1 LFSYFVCFVAK
12 VPFSIFAGAVKDSV
26 VGEERIAKY
35 LLSLLN
41 IRKTP
46 LHWERLL
53 HRREEFDDEECSSNK
68 KDSRGSQW
76 RKRRLNNSDALYI
89 QVLTLI
95 NIIYEYTGHIL
106 LPPIELHMWAVD

>member
-1 LFSYFVCFVAK
+1 
-12 VPFSIFAGAVKDSV
+12 V

-53 HRREEFDDEECSSNK
+53 HRRGDEESCDSSVK
-68 KDSRGSQW
+68 GSRDSLQ
-76 RKRRLNNSDALYI
+76 RRNRINNSDAVYV
-89 QVLTLI
+89 QVVTLTRICTTLVVFI
-95 NIIYEYTGHIL
+95 K
-106 LPPIELHMWAVD
+106 